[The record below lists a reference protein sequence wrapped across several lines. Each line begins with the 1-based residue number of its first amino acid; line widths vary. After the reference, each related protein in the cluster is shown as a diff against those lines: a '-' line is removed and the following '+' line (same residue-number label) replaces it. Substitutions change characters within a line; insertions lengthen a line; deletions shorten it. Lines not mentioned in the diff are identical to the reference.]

1 MKVNTDFLKSVIAED
16 VSKIKECAL
25 FPTQVFSVQ
34 HVFPTVEGL
43 GGLERHRLLLPCDV
57 FLLFLLGCSEI
68 AWCPWSMWPLE
79 LLSFTQSFIL
89 TLLSLHASHFP
100 PADSPRLSRR
110 WGSSWISGS
119 FFYFIFHTFLLC
131 WFLVLAHGII
141 PNNKKQYYISFLV
154 SVEACSLEKWRQD
167 TILLIWILSFS
178 FGEFG

>member
-43 GGLERHRLLLPCDV
+43 GGLERRRLLLPCNV
-57 FLLFLLGCSEI
+57 FLLFLLLGCSEI
-68 AWCPWSMWPLE
+68 AWCPLE
-79 LLSFTQSFIL
+79 LLSFTQSFTL

-119 FFYFIFHTFLLC
+119 FFHFIFHTFLLC
-131 WFLVLAHGII
+131 WFLVLAHGFI
-141 PNNKKQYYISFLV
+141 PNNNKKKYYISFLV
-154 SVEACSLEKWRQD
+154 SVEACSLEQWRQD

-178 FGEFG
+178 FDDFG